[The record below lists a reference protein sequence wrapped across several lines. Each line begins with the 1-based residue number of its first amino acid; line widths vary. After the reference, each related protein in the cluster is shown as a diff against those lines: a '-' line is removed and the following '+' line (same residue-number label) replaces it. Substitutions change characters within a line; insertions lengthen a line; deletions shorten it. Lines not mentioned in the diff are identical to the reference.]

1 MVHWPLANK
10 NHVLAFQPWL
20 ALWAW
25 KKISKEHRKCS
36 LCNWLYISAAFSLF
50 KGWEIPG
57 WHMEETVAFHRLR
70 LAGEEVKIKP
80 GGHGKEIT
88 TLTPLANKWSS
99 WLALFLS
106 VILLSLSFL
115 SLYWNRLTH
124 RYRSVIAQVACITTH
139 FRCRDGKEIT
149 PMYLSKIGQ
158 FFKLWNWLWQYFR
171 QNSSSHWLPLK
182 WLDFAHEMLPSNGNV
197 TEGNINILSK

>member
-1 MVHWPLANK
+1 MGNSWVTHG
-10 NHVLAFQPWL
+10 
-20 ALWAW
+20 
-25 KKISKEHRKCS
+25 RDC
-36 LCNWLYISAAFSLF
+36 
-50 KGWEIPG
+50 GIPQ
-57 WHMEETVAFHRLR
+57 V
-70 LAGEEVKIKP
+70 EVSRRRSQD
-80 GGHGKEIT
+80 HGKEIT